1 MRFIKP
7 LLVLRHVSRSIA
19 IDLTALS
26 SLRLR
31 GLSRNF
37 FWTETIDDRCTMPLA
52 HWILGVA
59 KQFSALV
66 LGFPL
71 FLPSEPI
78 RQLRNQFWKSAPV
91 HSCSYRRTLTHPANL
106 PPARPPA
113 LPRGDL
119 PATMLRNG
127 CQCLHCFIHTAFR
140 TSLLAN
146 HTLNTLRIAV

>member
-1 MRFIKP
+1 MNIPHVSDRSDMSFDMRTVTNTSSISLP
-7 LLVLRHVSRSIA
+7 LLTFAFLLSLSVA

-26 SLRLR
+26 SFCLR
-31 GLSRNF
+31 GLGRKF
-37 FWTETIDDRCTMPLA
+37 FGTGTIDDRCMMPLA

-78 RQLRNQFWKSAPV
+78 RQLRNQFWKSALV

-106 PPARPPA
+106 PPARPPQHYLA
-113 LPRGDL
+113 EIFLPR
-119 PATMLRNG
+119 
-127 CQCLHCFIHTAFR
+127 C
-140 TSLLAN
+140 
-146 HTLNTLRIAV
+146 